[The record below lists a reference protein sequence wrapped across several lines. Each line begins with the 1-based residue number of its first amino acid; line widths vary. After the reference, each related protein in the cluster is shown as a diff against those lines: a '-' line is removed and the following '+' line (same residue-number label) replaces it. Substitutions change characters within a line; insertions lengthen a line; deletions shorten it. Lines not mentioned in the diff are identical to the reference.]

1 MCYNKFG
8 GFRMR
13 ISMVDGRERI
23 TVSVRDLVEFLLRT
37 GDIDNRARGI
47 SSSDAMLEGGR
58 IHRKI
63 QKEQGPEYVAEV
75 SLKYIHEYE
84 TFDLLVEGRADGIA
98 TTEESVLVD
107 EIKGI
112 FGDVDLLDEPYLVHL
127 AQAKCYG
134 AIHGTKNELNTIFI
148 RMTYAQLETE
158 RVRTF
163 TEEYQVSDLAV
174 WFQEL
179 IDSYSKWAKMQLEWR
194 KIRNQSIRNLDFPFE
209 YRFGQDDLVKDVYR
223 SILRQKNLFIQAP
236 TGSGKTISTVYPSLK
251 AVGEGLAEKIF
262 YFTAKTITRT
272 VATDTFQMLQQC
284 GLNEKVLVITA
295 KEKSCPLDE
304 MSCNPVDCPY
314 AKGHYDR
321 VNDAVFDMITNECF
335 FDRQVIQEYSIKH
348 KVCPFEM
355 GLDAALWADAIV
367 CDYNYVFDPNVYL
380 KRFFEVG
387 VKGQYIFLVDEAH
400 NLVDRGRSMYS
411 ALLYKDQ
418 FLQVDKIL
426 DGRSKKIHSTL
437 TKCNRIFLDYKR
449 ECESYQ
455 IYENLSALQFQLNKL
470 QIQMEEFLQESTSFD
485 GGDLWRDFYLELR
498 HFCNMY
504 DKMEDDYVIYGEH
517 DESGRFGIRLFCVD
531 TARLLTECTD
541 KSVSTI
547 FFSATLLPIGYYKE
561 LLCAHKEV
569 YAIYASSIFS
579 KSQRTILIG
588 NDVSSKY
595 TRRTNEEYERMSN
608 YICEIIS
615 AHAGNYMV
623 FFPSYRFMESIYEI
637 IQQNPQQVAEVE
649 IICQKTGMSDQD
661 REEFLAHFQI
671 EDGKNRIGFCV
682 LGGAF
687 SEGIDLTQDQLIG
700 AIVVGTGLPQI
711 SNEREILKNYYN
723 KRRKNGFDYAFRF
736 PGLNKVEQAAGRVI
750 RTTDDKGVIV
760 LLDERFTLQ
769 EYRQYFPREWEDAS
783 ECQIGNIRNKLIEF
797 WEEIQ

>member
-1 MCYNKFG
+1 
-8 GFRMR
+8 MR
-13 ISMVDGRERI
+13 ISRVDDRDRI
-23 TVSVRDLVEFLLRT
+23 TVSVRDLVEFLMRT
-37 GDIDNRARGI
+37 GDIDNRARGM

-75 SLKYIHEYE
+75 SLKFLHEYD
-84 TFDLLVEGRADGIA
+84 TFDLIVEGRADGIA
-98 TTEESVLVD
+98 TTDESVLVD

-112 FGDVDLLDEPYLVHL
+112 FGDVDLLNEPYAVHL

-134 AIHGTKNELNTIFI
+134 AIYGEMKELDRIFI

-158 RVRTF
+158 RIRTF
-163 TEEYQVSDLAV
+163 TEEYQVSGLIE
-174 WFQEL
+174 WFQMI

-194 KIRNQSIRNLDFPFE
+194 RIRNQSIHNLDFPFE
-209 YRFGQDDLVKDVYR
+209 YRTGQGDLVKDVYR

-272 VATDTFQMLQQC
+272 VAMDTFQMLQQK
-284 GLNEKVLVITA
+284 GLEEKVLVLTA

-321 VNDAVFDMITNECF
+321 VNEAVFDMITSESF
-335 FDRQVIQEYSIKH
+335 YDRQVILEYSEKH
-348 KVCPFEM
+348 QVCPFEM
-355 GLDAALWADAIV
+355 SLDAALWADAIV

-380 KRFFEVG
+380 KRFFEYG

-426 DGRSKKIHSTL
+426 DGRSKKLHQTL

-449 ECESYQ
+449 ECETYQ
-455 IYENLSALQFQLNKL
+455 IYENLTALQFQLSKL
-470 QIQMEEFLQESTSFD
+470 QIQMEEFLQENTSFD
-485 GGDLWRDFYLELR
+485 GGEVWRDFYLELR
-498 HFCNMY
+498 HFGNMY

-561 LLCAHKEV
+561 MLCAHEDV
-569 YAIYASSIFS
+569 YAIYASSIFHRE
-579 KSQRTILIG
+579 QRTILIG
-588 NDVSSKY
+588 SDVSSKY
-595 TRRTNEEYERMSN
+595 TRRTDEEYKRMSR
-608 YICEIIS
+608 YISEIVS
-615 AHAGNYMV
+615 ARSGNYMV
-623 FFPSYRFMESIYEI
+623 FFPSYRFMESVYEV
-637 IQQNPQQVAEVE
+637 IQQDSMKVEDTE

-700 AIVVGTGLPQI
+700 AIIVGTGLPQI
-711 SNEREILKNYYN
+711 SNERDILKNYYH
-723 KRRKNGFDYAFRF
+723 KKRKNGFDYAFRF

-760 LLDERFTLQ
+760 LLDERFNLH
-769 EYRQYFPREWEDAS
+769 EYKQYFPREWDDVS
-783 ECQIGNIRNKLIEF
+783 ECQVGDIKTKLIEF
-797 WEEIQ
+797 WGENQ

>member
-1 MCYNKFG
+1 
-8 GFRMR
+8 MR
-13 ISMVDGRERI
+13 ISKVENRERI
-23 TVSVRDLVEFLLRT
+23 TVSVRDLVEFIMRA
-37 GDIDNRARGI
+37 GDIDNRSRGI

-63 QKEQGPEYVAEV
+63 QKAQGPDYKAEV
-75 SLKYIHEYE
+75 SLKTIVEYE
-84 TFDLLVEGRADGIA
+84 TFDLVVDGRADGIE
-98 TTEESVLVD
+98 TTDEYVLID

-112 FGDVDLLDEPYLVHL
+112 FGDVDLLDEPYQVHL

-134 AIHGTKNELNTIFI
+134 AIYGEQQGLDEIYI

-163 TEEYQVSDLAV
+163 TEPYQVSDLSI
-174 WFQEL
+174 WFHEL
-179 IDSYSKWAKMQLEWR
+179 IETYSKWAAMHLEWR
-194 KIRNQSIRNLDFPFE
+194 RIRNDSIRNLDFPFD
-209 YRFGQDDLVKDVYR
+209 YREGQNDLVKDVYR

-272 VATDTFQMLQQC
+272 VATNTFQMLQDF
-284 GLNEKVLVITA
+284 GLSEKVLVITA
-295 KEKSCPLDE
+295 KEKICPLDQ

-314 AKGHYDR
+314 AKGHFDR
-321 VNDAVFDMITNECF
+321 VNEAVFDMITNEIF
-335 FDRQVIQEYSIKH
+335 YDRQMIQQYSEKH
-348 KVCPFEM
+348 SVCPFEM
-355 GLDAALWADAIV
+355 GLDAALWADAII

-380 KRFFEVG
+380 KRFFEYG

-418 FLQVDKIL
+418 FLQMDKIL
-426 DGRSKKIHSTL
+426 DGKSKKLHATL
-437 TKCNRIFLDYKR
+437 SKCNRIFLEYKR
-449 ECESYQ
+449 ECETYL
-455 IYENLSALQFQLNKL
+455 IYENLSALQFQLSKL
-470 QIQMEEFLQESTSFD
+470 QIQMEEFLQENTSFD
-485 GGDLWRDFYLELR
+485 GGENWRDFYLELR

-504 DKMEDDYVIYGEH
+504 ENMEDDYVVYGEH
-517 DESGRFGIRLFCVD
+517 DEQGRFGIRLFCVD

-541 KSVSTI
+541 KSVSTV

-561 LLCAHKEV
+561 LLCAHQEV
-569 YAIYASSIFS
+569 YAIYASSVFHE
-579 KSQRTILIG
+579 SQRVILIG
-588 NDVSSKY
+588 NDVSSRY
-595 TRRTNEEYERMSN
+595 TRRTADEYARMSR
-608 YICEIIS
+608 YIREIV
-615 AHAGNYMV
+615 AAKNGNYMV
-623 FFPSYRFMESIYEI
+623 FFPSYRFMESIYTLMLDEMY
-637 IQQNPQQVAEVE
+637 QLEDTE
-649 IICQKTGMSDQD
+649 IICQKAGMSDGD
-661 REEFLAHFQI
+661 REDFLAHFQN
-671 EDGKNRIGFCV
+671 EDEKTRIGFCV

-700 AIVVGTGLPQI
+700 AIIIGTGLPQI
-711 SNEREILKNYYN
+711 SNEREILKNFYN
-723 KRRKNGFDYAFRF
+723 KRQKNGFDYAFRF

-750 RTTDDKGVIV
+750 RTLDDRGIIV
-760 LLDERFTLQ
+760 LLDDRLWLQ

-783 ECQIGNIRNKLIEF
+783 VCQVDNIHDKLIEF